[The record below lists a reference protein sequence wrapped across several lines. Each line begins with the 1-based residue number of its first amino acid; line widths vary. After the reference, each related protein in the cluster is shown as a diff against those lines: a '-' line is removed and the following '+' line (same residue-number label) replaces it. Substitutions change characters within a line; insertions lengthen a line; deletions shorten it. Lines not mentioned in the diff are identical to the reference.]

1 MMGESIMCVPG
12 CHEAVH
18 RALSRRGFFLK
29 TAAVAAAAGAA
40 TLSTPLPR
48 AFAQEMK
55 FSKAVDLTH
64 TTWPE
69 FPTFFNKPQLEIEML
84 TTLKKDG
91 FNTRRWHIHEHTGTH
106 MDAPYH
112 FTDDKESADRIPV
125 ESLVAPLVVINI
137 VDRAA
142 KDPDTQLT
150 ADDIKAW
157 ESKNGTLPDRCCVA
171 MNSGWDQH
179 VKTDKFR
186 NDMHFPG
193 FHPDTVELLLS
204 RNAVGI
210 IVDTL
215 SLDHGQSKDF
225 KTHYTWLGAGH
236 WGIEAV
242 ANLGQ
247 VPETG
252 ATVVIGGPKIEGA
265 TGGPTRVIALV

>member
-1 MMGESIMCVPG
+1 MCVPG
-12 CHEAVH
+12 CQEAVH
-18 RALSRRGFFLK
+18 RALTRRGFFRS
-29 TAAVAAAAGAA
+29 TAALAVTTGAA
-40 TLSTPLPR
+40 SLAPR

-55 FSKAVDLTH
+55 FTKAVDLTH

-69 FPTFFNKPQLEIEML
+69 FPTFFNKPQLEIETL
-84 TTLKKDG
+84 TTLEKDG
-91 FNTRRWHIHEHTGTH
+91 FNNRKWHIVEHTGTH
-106 MDAPYH
+106 MDAPFH
-112 FTDDKESADRIPV
+112 FSDKESADRIPV

-137 VDRAA
+137 ADRGAS
-142 KDPDTQLT
+142 DPDTQLT
-150 ADDIKAW
+150 VDDIKAW
-157 ESKNGTLPDRCCVA
+157 EAKNGTLPDRCCVA

-193 FHPDTVELLLS
+193 FHPETVELLLE

-210 IVDTL
+210 AVDTL

-225 KTHYTWLGAGH
+225 KFHATWLPAGR

-242 ANLGQ
+242 ANLAQ
-247 VPETG
+247 VPESG
-252 ATVVIGGPKIEGA
+252 ATVVIAVTKIEGA

>member
-1 MMGESIMCVPG
+1 MCVPG

-18 RALSRRGFFLK
+18 RELSRRGFFLK

-40 TLSTPLPR
+40 TLAPLPR

-69 FPTFFNKPQLEIEML
+69 FPTFFDKPQLEIENL
-84 TTLKKDG
+84 QTLAKDG
-91 FNTRRWHIHEHTGTH
+91 FNNRKWHIVEHTGTH

-112 FTDDKESADRIPV
+112 FSNDKESADRIPV
-125 ESLVAPLVVINI
+125 DALVAPLVVIDI
-137 VDRAA
+137 ADRAA
-142 KDPDTQLT
+142 QDPDAQLT
-150 ADDIKAW
+150 AEDIKAW
-157 ESKNGTLPDRCCVA
+157 ESKNGALPDRCCIA

-193 FHPDTVELLLS
+193 FHPDAIELLLT

-210 IVDTL
+210 AVDTL
-215 SLDHGQSKDF
+215 SLDYGQSKDF
-225 KTHYTWLGAGH
+225 KVHLTWLPAGR
-236 WGIEAV
+236 WGIEAI

-247 VPETG
+247 VPEAG
-252 ATVVIGGPKIEGA
+252 ATVVIGVTKIEGA